1 LDWLCER
8 VRAKGGRVAHF
19 YLSPTEMV
27 VDRALDVLGP
37 KLVGV
42 ISGLVE
48 PTYYAVDRFQ
58 LSFYRNMVIHLFITE
73 ALVSAAMYTKIKQ
86 GGGPANQRITYE
98 ALKTQVSF
106 LSQLFRG
113 EFIFPPEG
121 LAANFDKTLRGLEKD
136 DVIKITR
143 DESSTPL
150 YVELS
155 EAERL
160 CGREN
165 YDFYCFL
172 IWPFIEASWLGAV
185 SLLGLTPPLDSPKEI
200 WIDSKK
206 AQDSAQIVSFSG
218 PLSKEVVLTDNHS
231 LVKHYITKEIFLT
244 SKLSTKRLSRTP
256 INDSKKRA
264 SFWLRRTKN
273 HGPASL

>member
-1 LDWLCER
+1 
-8 VRAKGGRVAHF
+8 
-19 YLSPTEMV
+19 MV

-73 ALVSAAMYTKIKQ
+73 ALVSVAMYTKIKQ

-98 ALKTQVSF
+98 ALKNQVSF

-121 LAANFDKTLRGLEKD
+121 LAANLDKTLRGLEKD

-206 AQDSAQIVSFSG
+206 AQDSAQIVSFSS

-231 LVKHYITKEIFLT
+231 LVKHYITKGIFHT
-244 SKLSTKRLSRTP
+244 SKLSTKRPSRTP

-264 SFWLRRTKN
+264 SFWFRRTKN
-273 HGPASL
+273 HGSARL

>member
-1 LDWLCER
+1 
-8 VRAKGGRVAHF
+8 
-19 YLSPTEMV
+19 MV
-27 VDRALDVLGP
+27 VDRALEVLGP

-48 PTYYAVDRFQ
+48 PTYFAVDRFQ
-58 LSFYRNMVIHLFITE
+58 LSFYRNMLIHLFITE
-73 ALVSAAMYTKIKQ
+73 ALVSVAMYTKIKQ

-98 ALKTQVSF
+98 ALKNQVSF
-106 LSQLFRG
+106 LSLLFRG

-121 LAANFDKTLRGLEKD
+121 LAANLDKTLRGLEKD
-136 DVIKITR
+136 NVIKITR
-143 DESSTPL
+143 DDSGTPL
-150 YVELS
+150 FVELS

-172 IWPFIEASWLGAV
+172 VWPFIEASWLGAV

-206 AQDSAQIVSFSG
+206 AQDSAQIVSF
-218 PLSKEVVLTDNHS
+218 PIFYQKS
-231 LVKHYITKEIFLT
+231 LF
-244 SKLSTKRLSRTP
+244 
-256 INDSKKRA
+256 
-264 SFWLRRTKN
+264 
-273 HGPASL
+273 